1 MTRNEIIAANPLE
14 RFLTKRGYEL
24 WKSGANRVTNA
35 CPITQHKKWH
45 RPVSVDVSKQVW
57 HCNDCGIG
65 GTVIDWVMRE
75 RGVDAAEAMRLL
87 GGGRNGSEPIAVY
100 NYTDKSAK
108 LLFQVCR
115 FEPKDFRQ
123 RQPDGNGGWLWNTS
137 GVLRV
142 LYQLPKVIRAQA
154 IAIAEGEKDCDNLTK
169 LGIIATCNSGGACK
183 WRDNYSEALRGKDV
197 AIFGDADEPGQAH
210 VQQVIESLTGIAHS
224 IKRIELPGGFHD
236 VSDYIGSLTKGR
248 AADAIAKLV
257 DETPVLNSFKS
268 SVDVDADVEAEPED
282 EFPKS
287 CPVEAFYGLAGDVVY
302 RIDSHTEADPVAVLV
317 HYLVAFGNAVDRSPH
332 AIADGSR
339 HGTNIF
345 GACVGETSKARKG
358 TSASHNKRIFRR
370 ADEAWVKE
378 CVTSGLSSGEGL
390 IYAVRDAVVKR
401 VKQKGGGYA
410 NEIVD
415 DGIADKRRM
424 FIESEFASTLRV
436 MGREGNTLSAVIRQ
450 AWDDGDLRTAVKNS
464 PNSATG
470 AHISIMA
477 HVTRDEVR
485 RELCATDQANG
496 FANRFQWFAVRR
508 SKCLPEGGN
517 LDDDNLNDL
526 VTRTHRA
533 IEFAKKAGVVTR
545 DDDARKLW
553 CDVYPELS
561 EGKPGLLGAITA
573 RAEAQVLRLSL
584 IYALLDLSTKVRP
597 EHLRAALALWKYSER
612 SARWIFGMATGDATA
627 DRILSALR
635 AAGSKG
641 MTQTQI
647 SERLFNR
654 NVPSTVLSASL
665 RILHESEKIKSTKE
679 STGGAP
685 RKRWF

>member
-45 RPVSVDVSKQVW
+45 RPVS
-57 HCNDCGIG
+57 
-65 GTVIDWVMRE
+65 
-75 RGVDAAEAMRLL
+75 

-100 NYTDKSAK
+100 DYTDKSAK

-317 HYLVAFGNAVDRSPH
+317 HYLVAFGNAVRPQSACDRRWFAP
-332 AIADGSR
+332 R
-339 HGTNIF
+339 HEHIW
-345 GACVGETSKARKG
+345 CL
-358 TSASHNKRIFRR
+358 RR
-370 ADEAWVKE
+370 
-378 CVTSGLSSGEGL
+378 
-390 IYAVRDAVVKR
+390 
-401 VKQKGGGYA
+401 
-410 NEIVD
+410 
-415 DGIADKRRM
+415 
-424 FIESEFASTLRV
+424 
-436 MGREGNTLSAVIRQ
+436 
-450 AWDDGDLRTAVKNS
+450 
-464 PNSATG
+464 
-470 AHISIMA
+470 
-477 HVTRDEVR
+477 RDEQSPQR
-485 RELCATDQANG
+485 NFG
-496 FANRFQWFAVRR
+496 FAQQAH
-508 SKCLPEGGN
+508 LQ
-517 LDDDNLNDL
+517 
-526 VTRTHRA
+526 TR
-533 IEFAKKAGVVTR
+533 
-545 DDDARKLW
+545 
-553 CDVYPELS
+553 
-561 EGKPGLLGAITA
+561 
-573 RAEAQVLRLSL
+573 
-584 IYALLDLSTKVRP
+584 
-597 EHLRAALALWKYSER
+597 
-612 SARWIFGMATGDATA
+612 
-627 DRILSALR
+627 
-635 AAGSKG
+635 
-641 MTQTQI
+641 
-647 SERLFNR
+647 
-654 NVPSTVLSASL
+654 
-665 RILHESEKIKSTKE
+665 
-679 STGGAP
+679 
-685 RKRWF
+685 

>member
-1 MTRNEIIAANPLE
+1 ML
-14 RFLTKRGYEL
+14 
-24 WKSGANRVTNA
+24 GAEQNVAT
-35 CPITQHKKWH
+35 PTLKILVKTY
-45 RPVSVDVSKQVW
+45 D
-57 HCNDCGIG
+57 
-65 GTVIDWVMRE
+65 
-75 RGVDAAEAMRLL
+75 
-87 GGGRNGSEPIAVY
+87 
-100 NYTDKSAK
+100 YTDESGK
-108 LLFQVCR
+108 LLFQTCR
-115 FEPKDFRQ
+115 YRPKHFKQ
-123 RQPDGNGGWLWNTS
+123 RRPNGKGGWIWDLE
-137 GVLRV
+137 GVRRV
-142 LYQLPKVIRAQA
+142 LYRLPDVIQAQ
-154 IAIAEGEKDCDNLTK
+154 IICVAEGEKDCDRLAS
-169 LGIIATCNSGGACK
+169 LGFVATCNPMGAGK
-183 WRDNYSEALRGKDV
+183 WRDEYSQALRGKDV
-197 AIFGDADEPGQAH
+197 IVFGDVGDDHGEGEQHTA
-210 VQQVIESLTGIAHS
+210 QVIRSLSGEANS
-224 IKRIELPGGFHD
+224 IKHVMLPDGFHD
-236 VSDYIGSLTKGR
+236 VSEYIDSLSPET
-248 AADAIAKLV
+248 AADRIRKLI
-257 DETPVLNSFKS
+257 EQTPVLNSFNS
-268 SVDVDADVEAEPED
+268 FSRDADADVEIEPEGDFPEPPD
-282 EFPKS
+282 EA
-287 CPVEAFYGLAGDVVY
+287 AFYGLAGDVVR
-302 RIDSHTEADPVAVLV
+302 RIEPHTEADPVAVLV
-317 HYLVAFGNAVDRSPH
+317 HYLVAFGNTVDRSPH

-339 HGTNIF
+339 HGTNLF

-358 TSASHNKRIFRR
+358 TSAAHNKRVFRR
-370 ADEAWVKE
+370 ADEAWGKE

-390 IYAVRDAVVKR
+390 IYAVRDPVVKR
-401 VKQKGGGYA
+401 VKQQGGGYA

-415 DGIADKRRM
+415 DGVSDKRRM

-470 AHISIMA
+470 AHISIIA

-496 FANRFQWFAVRR
+496 FANRFQWYAVRR

-597 EHLRAALALWKYSER
+597 EHLKAALALWDYSER
-612 SARWIFGMATGDATA
+612 SARWIFGTATGDTNA

-647 SERLFNR
+647 SECIFNR
-654 NVPSTVLSASL
+654 NVPANALSASL
-665 RILHESEKIKSTKE
+665 RILHESGKIKFAKQ

-685 RKRWF
+685 RKRWFATKV